1 MAFTSYAKQAATP
14 RPVSADGLTYTD
26 TGEPT
31 PEGMR
36 RQEAQRIG
44 RQRGAQP
51 VPQQPTA
58 QARNVSTPA
67 EEQAS
72 RQSRQEGGHGFWAQG
87 PLGLASSIF
96 GNPIVNPIGY
106 AAGKAGGYVDN
117 ALGTSL
123 SGYIQ
128 DPVGQGLADIGAP
141 DAVQVI
147 SNPTGY
153 ATRRAVNSGT
163 QYGTNVPAVAA
174 SGIQGGQNIVNDAR
188 NTVSG
193 VKNAANGFVDLL
205 RDAGRAPPQ
214 VTGSGTGTA
223 VGASSGIPSE
233 VQRPDS
239 YRSDEAM
246 QGFRQLLAAEQQPG
260 PSKAEALLSR
270 ATDRAAS
277 QALGIAAGTRGG
289 AGARQLAQ
297 RQALAANAA
306 MSGQASSD
314 LAALRADEEQQRR
327 ARQAQIM
334 GLFSGAAQAGDARD
348 LGYVDTATRA
358 RQAEAELANTAYQQ
372 NANRELQ
379 RAIYNAQQPT
389 GFLDDPLGGVFSRLF
404 GGPLRSGAK
413 I

>member
-1 MAFTSYAKQAATP
+1 MPGFFGEDIDPLGQGNVKAASGP

-31 PEGMR
+31 PEYFR
-36 RQEAQRIG
+36 RQEAMTNSANLAARG
-44 RQRGAQP
+44 RQNLITSGQKQTTTAPIQWGLGQQS
-51 VPQQPTA
+51 PQQLAAGRSQAHDAMVQRNGGLLGDAARLGTYVGTGGPVSDTIRNYFGSAAATA
-58 QARNVSTPA
+58 INPIHAA
-67 EEQAS
+67 DD
-72 RQSRQEGGHGFWAQG
+72 EGLDLVLPGGSGAYGTDLIPGVKGTGGDSMYPSESLATGGYQG
-87 PLGLASSIF
+87 GYRGT
-96 GNPIVNPIGY
+96 GNPRVSR
-106 AAGKAGGYVDN
+106 GGP
-117 ALGTSL
+117 APGT
-123 SGYIQ
+123 G
-128 DPVGQGLADIGAP
+128 G
-141 DAVQVI
+141 
-147 SNPTGY
+147 TG
-153 ATRRAVNSGT
+153 G
-163 QYGTNVPAVAA
+163 
-174 SGIQGGQNIVNDAR
+174 
-188 NTVSG
+188 
-193 VKNAANGFVDLL
+193 
-205 RDAGRAPPQ
+205 
-214 VTGSGTGTA
+214 GTA

-246 QGFRQLLAAEQQPG
+246 QGLRQLLAAEQQPG

-277 QALGIAAGTRGG
+277 QALGIAAGARGG

-306 MSGQASSD
+306 MGGQASSD

-379 RAIYNAQQPT
+379 RAMYNAQQPT
-389 GFLDDPLGGVFSRLF
+389 GFLDDPLGGIFSRLF